1 MLDSESVDIQ
11 SKKWFKFSAM
21 LNIGVVPFL
30 LFTYLST
37 VSVRMESSI
46 STPAM
51 RMSTAT
57 SCL

>member
-11 SKKWFKFSAM
+11 SQKWFKFSAM
-21 LNIGVVPFL
+21 LNIRVPFL
-30 LFTYLST
+30 LFSYLST
-37 VSVRMESSI
+37 VSVRMASSI